1 VDKKMNLSL
10 KIYIKLMRINFEKVN
25 GARTSARTSA
35 SASARIKSKI
45 IINSV
50 NAPLELDS
58 AIIRNDVSAVRMIVF
73 SGLVT
78 VNHKHVYLA
87 DTMRDLCGSDYTIV
101 DFLNKEY
108 HPPPHIPILAQL
120 FSIDVDFS
128 DTL

>member
-1 VDKKMNLSL
+1 
-10 KIYIKLMRINFEKVN
+10 MRINFEKVN
-25 GARTSARTSA
+25 GARTSASA
-35 SASARIKSKI
+35 SARASARIKSKI

-101 DFLNKEY
+101 NILNKEY

-120 FSIDVDFS
+120 FSIDVNLS